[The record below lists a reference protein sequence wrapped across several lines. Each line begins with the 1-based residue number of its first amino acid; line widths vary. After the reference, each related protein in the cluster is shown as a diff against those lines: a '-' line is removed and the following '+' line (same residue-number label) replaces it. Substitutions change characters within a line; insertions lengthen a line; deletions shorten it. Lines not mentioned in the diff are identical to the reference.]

1 MITENKKVEE
11 VRAKLKK
18 ADELRKE
25 LLNISKFL
33 SQECTTIKDVEGVK
47 IVLLSRCMNKDIV
60 IEKGELFDMVI
71 HPMINTMEAY
81 LAEKEK
87 EWKSFEI

>member
-1 MITENKKVEE
+1 MIKENKRIEE

-25 LLNISKFL
+25 LLGISRFL
-33 SQECTTIKDVEGVK
+33 TIKDVENVQ
-47 IVLLSRCMNKDIV
+47 IVLLSKRFNKDLI

-71 HPMINTMEAY
+71 LSIINTMKEY
-81 LAEKEK
+81 LAKKEK
-87 EWKSFEI
+87 EWESLEI